1 VAAAVPDLLRRLHAV
16 YGPLR
21 WRPHRDPMS
30 ELILT
35 ILSQHTADRLSGLAF
50 IRLTERYSDWE
61 QLREAPVEEIEAR
74 IQPAGLSHMK
84 APRLKRVLDQ
94 VLSDRGGYDLAFLAD
109 LPLQESKAWLMALP
123 GVGPKTAACVLMF
136 ALGRPALPV
145 DTHVY
150 RVARRLGLIPPKMSA
165 DRAHEQLESIV
176 PQRDIYAFHV
186 GLIKHGR
193 YTCVA
198 QRPHCEAC
206 VLNDICPSAFSAAL
220 PGAPADQSASPR
232 T

>member
-1 VAAAVPDLLRRLHAV
+1 MPPSVADVLHRLHAV
-16 YGPLR
+16 FGPLR
-21 WRPHRDPMS
+21 WRAHHDPIG
-30 ELILT
+30 ELVLT
-35 ILSQHTADRLSGLAF
+35 ILSQHTSDRTSGLAF
-50 IRLTERYSDWE
+50 IRLTTTYASWE
-61 QLREAPVEEIEAR
+61 EVRCAPVEAIQAC
-74 IQPAGLSHMK
+74 IQPAGLSRVK
-84 APRLKRVLDQ
+84 APRIKEVLN
-94 VLSDRGGYDLAFLAD
+94 RILAEREGFELEFLRD
-109 LPLQESKAWLMALP
+109 LPLPEAKAWLMALP

-165 DRAHEQLESIV
+165 DRAHEYLEAVV
-176 PQRDIYAFHV
+176 PQEDIYAFHV

-198 QRPHCEAC
+198 QKPRCEDC
-206 VLNDICPSAFSAAL
+206 VLNQVCPSAFVAAL
-220 PGAPADQSASPR
+220 AGVSSEQA